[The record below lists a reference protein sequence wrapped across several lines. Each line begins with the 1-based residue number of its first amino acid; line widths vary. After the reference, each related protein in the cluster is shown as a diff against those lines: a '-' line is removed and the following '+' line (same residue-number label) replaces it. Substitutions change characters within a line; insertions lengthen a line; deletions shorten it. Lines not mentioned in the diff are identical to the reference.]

1 MANRKLKVEVELE
14 TDKAKRKLGQ
24 IDDGVGK
31 SSPTETSASRG
42 RTKPIADEIAD
53 AARAGAQQA
62 SGIINDA
69 TERAAANARRE
80 YAQTGDGV
88 GASPQASPS
97 PTPSTRSTD
106 KLAEATQLNTKQMLS
121 MTRAFSGLALG
132 LAASY
137 SARYFTQG
145 STAEKI
151 LGYGGAAITGA
162 SAGAMMGAAAG
173 PVGMAVGGLVGAGL
187 SVGKEYLDRDEK
199 ITKAIEEYRR
209 AEDILASNEKFAND
223 IKKISSAFN
232 TEALSVK
239 LARLSDQYGFYLE
252 LIDAI
257 KASVE
262 KDLADGN
269 LEGAAKLQQ
278 QLSIARSRKDVI
290 VSLAEKMDSSA
301 SGPQRASM
309 SATDALMKIGGGF
322 GLPVNSGS
330 SAIIDILKDGVA
342 VTNRLL
348 EDIRANT
355 GKKGGSWL

>member
-1 MANRKLKVEVELE
+1 MANKKLKVEVELE
-14 TDKAKRKLGQ
+14 TEKAKRKLGQ
-24 IDDGVGK
+24 MGDG
-31 SSPTETSASRG
+31 
-42 RTKPIADEIAD
+42 
-53 AARAGAQQA
+53 
-62 SGIINDA
+62 
-69 TERAAANARRE
+69 AAASS
-80 YAQTGDGV
+80 Q
-88 GASPQASPS
+88 
-97 PTPSTRSTD
+97 TPSSRSAD
-106 KLAEATQLNTKQMLS
+106 KLAEATKLNTQQMVS
-121 MTRAFSGLALG
+121 MTKAFSGMAIG

-137 SARYFTQG
+137 SSRYFTQG

-173 PVGMAVGGLVGAGL
+173 PVGMAVGGLAGAGIAL
-187 SVGKEYLDRDEK
+187 GKEYLDRDEK
-199 ITKAIEEYRR
+199 ITKAIEEYKQ

-257 KASVE
+257 KASIE
-262 KDLADGN
+262 NELSEGN
-269 LEGAAKLQQ
+269 LEGASELQK
-278 QLSIARSRKDVI
+278 QLAVARSRKDVI

-301 SGPQRASM
+301 NGPRRSSM

-330 SAIIDILKDGVA
+330 SVSVEFLVNGVA
-342 VTNRLL
+342 ETNRLL

-355 GKKGGSWL
+355 GKKGSAWL

>member
-1 MANRKLKVEVELE
+1 MANKKLKVEVELE
-14 TDKAKRKLGQ
+14 TEKAKRKLGQ
-24 IDDGVGK
+24 MGDG
-31 SSPTETSASRG
+31 
-42 RTKPIADEIAD
+42 
-53 AARAGAQQA
+53 
-62 SGIINDA
+62 
-69 TERAAANARRE
+69 AAA
-80 YAQTGDGV
+80 
-88 GASPQASPS
+88 SS
-97 PTPSTRSTD
+97 PTPSSRSAD

-121 MTRAFSGLALG
+121 MTRAFSGMAIG

-137 SARYFTQG
+137 SSRYFTQG

-173 PVGMAVGGLVGAGL
+173 PAGMAVGGLVGAGIA
-187 SVGKEYLDRDEK
+187 VGKEYLDRDEK
-199 ITKAIEEYRR
+199 ITKAIEEYKR
-209 AEDILASNEKFAND
+209 AEDVLASNEKFAND

-239 LARLSDQYGFYLE
+239 LARLSDQYGFYLK

-257 KASVE
+257 KASIE
-262 KDLADGN
+262 EDLAGGN

-290 VSLAEKMDSSA
+290 VSLAEKMDNSA
-301 SGPQRASM
+301 NGPQRSSM

-322 GLPVNSGS
+322 GLPVS
-330 SAIIDILKDGVA
+330 SSSHGLVEMLKDGV
-342 VTNRLL
+342 VQTNRLL

-355 GKKGGSWL
+355 GKKGSTWL